1 MDSEKALLFA
11 KTFNHTEGL
20 STFTSVSPLQC
31 TLYLNKIELVCL
43 ERTPYTDGY
52 MVYIN
57 RPYWENGKD
66 GFVVRK
72 EETERQYIFLETK
85 SWKVAFNMVKR
96 IAEQRKY
103 PKVKL
108 AW

>member
-1 MDSEKALLFA
+1 ME
-11 KTFNHTEGL
+11 E
-20 STFTSVSPLQC
+20 
-31 TLYLNKIELVCL
+31 
-43 ERTPYTDGY
+43 TPFSGDY

-57 RPYWENGKD
+57 RPYYENGKE
-66 GFVVRK
+66 GFVPRK
-72 EETERQYIFLETK
+72 EETEKQHIFLETK

-96 IAEQRKY
+96 IAEQRRY